1 MPDYVAIQL
10 QEGVD
15 QGLSCQV
22 TLQERLIVLV
32 IGLGEEDL
40 LSEPLV
46 ELLVSVNLRLQVRYL
61 LSDC

>member
-10 QEGVD
+10 QEGVN

-22 TLQERLIVLV
+22 TLQERHIVLV

-46 ELLVSVNLRLQVRYL
+46 ELLVSVNL
-61 LSDC
+61 